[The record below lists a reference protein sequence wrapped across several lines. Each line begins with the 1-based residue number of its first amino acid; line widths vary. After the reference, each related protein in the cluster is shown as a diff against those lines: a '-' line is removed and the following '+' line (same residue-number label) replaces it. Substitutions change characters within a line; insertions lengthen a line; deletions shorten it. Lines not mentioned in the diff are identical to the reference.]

1 MSLRTC
7 LKQVLYIFCRSGLAP
22 LTIGLGLTAIHLSFG
37 LTSGA
42 AINPARD
49 LAPRL
54 LSFAAGW
61 QVSLLHCYQHNLIH
75 FEKDSF
81 TAANHWFWIPWLL
94 PHVGGLL
101 GAALYKVMVG
111 LHHPEQ

>member
-1 MSLRTC
+1 MDQILGSAML
-7 LKQVLYIFCRSGLAP
+7 VLIIMAVTDSRNMNIPSGLAP

-37 LTSGA
+37 LTAGA

-54 LSFAAGW
+54 LSLLAGW
-61 QVSLLHCYQHNLIH
+61 SGP
-75 FEKDSF
+75 F
-81 TAANHWFWIPWLL
+81 TAARGWWWVPWLL

-101 GAALYKVMVG
+101 GALLYQFLVG
-111 LHHPEQ
+111 IHH